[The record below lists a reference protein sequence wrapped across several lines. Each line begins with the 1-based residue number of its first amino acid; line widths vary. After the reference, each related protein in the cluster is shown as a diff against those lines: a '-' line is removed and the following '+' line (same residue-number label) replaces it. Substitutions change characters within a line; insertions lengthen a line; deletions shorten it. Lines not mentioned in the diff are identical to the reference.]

1 MYKLNLKLQMAVK
14 EETSFTLK
22 NDLKRLTRKIIPGG
36 NAFERND
43 LAIQVLLLLTQTNF
57 YCNFF
62 PFPRVC

>member
-1 MYKLNLKLQMAVK
+1 MAVK